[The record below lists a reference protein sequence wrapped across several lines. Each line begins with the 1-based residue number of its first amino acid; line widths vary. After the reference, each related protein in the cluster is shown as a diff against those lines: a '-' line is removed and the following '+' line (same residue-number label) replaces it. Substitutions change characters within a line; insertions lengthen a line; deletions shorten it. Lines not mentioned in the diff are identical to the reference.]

1 MTTLALIAT
10 RKGLFK
16 INQDRKIEEV
26 AFIGDPVSMVLTNQ
40 QHNIWYAA
48 LDLGHFGVKLH
59 RSDDAGKN
67 WQEVSVPTYPQVET
81 VSEGDS
87 LELIWSLEFAEQGNP
102 DNLWAGTIPGGLFY
116 SNDGGQSWTLNK
128 PLWQFKQQQEW
139 FGGGFDHAGIHSICV
154 DPRDHN
160 EIKIAVSCAGVWV
173 SKNAGDSWTNQSQGM
188 RAEFMPP
195 DKQFD
200 PTIQDPHRMVQ
211 CGAAP
216 DHLWV
221 QHHNGIFHSNDNSQ
235 NWQELKDVPP
245 SVFGFATVVH
255 PKDPDIVWFVPGVK
269 DESRIP
275 VDAKFV
281 VTRTK
286 DGGKSFES
294 LSEGLPQEASYDLV
308 YRHGLDIDAS
318 GDHLL
323 MGTTTGNLWLSEN
336 HGDSWQKL
344 SNYLPP
350 IYVVRFLL

>member
-26 AFIGDPVSMVLTNQ
+26 AFIGDPVSMVLTGQ
-40 QHNIWYAA
+40 RHNVWYAA

-67 WQEVSVPTYPQVET
+67 WQEVSVPSYPRIEKA
-81 VSEGDS
+81 SEGDS
-87 LELIWSLEFAEQGNP
+87 LELIWSLEFAEPGSP
-102 DNLWAGTIPGGLFY
+102 DKLWAGTIPGGLFY
-116 SNDGGQSWTLNK
+116 SDDGGQSWTLNNA
-128 PLWQFKQQQEW
+128 LWQFKQQQEW

-154 DPRDHN
+154 DPRNHN
-160 EIKIAVSCAGVWV
+160 EVKIAVSCAGVWV
-173 SKNAGDSWTNQSQGM
+173 TKNAGDSWANQSQGM

-211 CGAAP
+211 CSAAP

-221 QHHNGIFHSNDNSQ
+221 QHHNGIFYSNDNSL

-255 PKDPDIVWFVPGVK
+255 PKDPNIVWFVRK
-269 DESRIP
+269 
-275 VDAKFV
+275 
-281 VTRTK
+281 
-286 DGGKSFES
+286 
-294 LSEGLPQEASYDLV
+294 
-308 YRHGLDIDAS
+308 
-318 GDHLL
+318 
-323 MGTTTGNLWLSEN
+323 
-336 HGDSWQKL
+336 
-344 SNYLPP
+344 
-350 IYVVRFLL
+350 